1 MWRRK
6 SASVDSPRRANTL
19 WIATR
24 TCGISASVSIE
35 NFLSEQDTPQSE
47 PVVVINQ
54 TMARQ
59 YWPGEDPVGRR
70 IVWGSRATAQ
80 TRWMR
85 IVGIVADVK
94 QGPLNTE
101 TVPQTYQPW
110 VQVDDRMIAD
120 NIVGVLRSLTLV
132 VRTDADPLATAATI
146 QAAVRA
152 IDPSL
157 PAAQIRT
164 MTTIVSESASPQR
177 FNTLLLGGFAAV
189 ALVLAALGIS
199 AVLATAVSRR
209 TQEIGLRMALGA
221 RRTDLRRMVIGQ
233 GMTLVV
239 IGMAIGVP
247 AAFVVTRFM
256 SSLLFGIKPHDPLT
270 FAVATM
276 VLLLVALA
284 ACYLPARRATQVD
297 PMVALRCQ

>member
-1 MWRRK
+1 
-6 SASVDSPRRANTL
+6 
-19 WIATR
+19 
-24 TCGISASVSIE
+24 
-35 NFLSEQDTPQSE
+35 
-47 PVVVINQ
+47 
-54 TMARQ
+54 
-59 YWPGEDPVGRR
+59 
-70 IVWGSRATAQ
+70 
-80 TRWMR
+80 
-85 IVGIVADVK
+85 
-94 QGPLNTE
+94 
-101 TVPQTYQPW
+101 
-110 VQVDDRMIAD
+110 MIAD

-199 AVLATAVSRR
+199 GVLATAVSRR

-239 IGMAIGVP
+239 VGMAIGVP

-270 FAVATM
+270 FAVATI

>member
-1 MWRRK
+1 
-6 SASVDSPRRANTL
+6 
-19 WIATR
+19 
-24 TCGISASVSIE
+24 
-35 NFLSEQDTPQSE
+35 
-47 PVVVINQ
+47 
-54 TMARQ
+54 
-59 YWPGEDPVGRR
+59 
-70 IVWGSRATAQ
+70 
-80 TRWMR
+80 MR

-101 TVPQTYQPW
+101 TFPQTYQPW

-120 NIVGVLRSLTLV
+120 NILGALRSLTLV
-132 VRTDADPLATAATI
+132 VRTDADPLATAGTI

-199 AVLATAVSRR
+199 GVLATAVSRR

-256 SSLLFGIKPHDPLT
+256 SSLLFGIKPHDLLT

>member
-1 MWRRK
+1 
-6 SASVDSPRRANTL
+6 
-19 WIATR
+19 
-24 TCGISASVSIE
+24 
-35 NFLSEQDTPQSE
+35 
-47 PVVVINQ
+47 
-54 TMARQ
+54 
-59 YWPGEDPVGRR
+59 
-70 IVWGSRATAQ
+70 
-80 TRWMR
+80 MR

-101 TVPQTYQPW
+101 TFPQTYQPW

-120 NIVGVLRSLTLV
+120 NILGALRSLTLV
-132 VRTDADPLATAATI
+132 VRTDADPLATAGTI

-177 FNTLLLGGFAAV
+177 FNTQLLGGFAAV

-199 AVLATAVSRR
+199 GVLATAVSRR

-256 SSLLFGIKPHDPLT
+256 SSLLFGIKPHDLLT

>member
-1 MWRRK
+1 
-6 SASVDSPRRANTL
+6 
-19 WIATR
+19 
-24 TCGISASVSIE
+24 
-35 NFLSEQDTPQSE
+35 
-47 PVVVINQ
+47 
-54 TMARQ
+54 
-59 YWPGEDPVGRR
+59 
-70 IVWGSRATAQ
+70 
-80 TRWMR
+80 MR

-101 TVPQTYQPW
+101 TFPQTYQPW

-120 NIVGVLRSLTLV
+120 NILGALRSLTLV
-132 VRTDADPLATAATI
+132 VRTDADPLATAGTI

-177 FNTLLLGGFAAV
+177 FNTLLRGGFAAV

-199 AVLATAVSRR
+199 GVLATAVSRR

-256 SSLLFGIKPHDPLT
+256 SSLLFGIKPHDLLT